1 MPTKRADAGRVRAAS
16 LRRDVEDVED
26 VDAVLDA
33 CRSLVAISAW
43 SVQAVADRVDL
54 VQLRILV
61 VLATRGAASLKDLAD
76 VTGLHLTRAS
86 RACDRLVGKK
96 LITRSDDPED
106 RRVLQLRLTSAGEA
120 VVEAV
125 MDARRDA
132 IAPVLAR
139 MSTTRRT
146 ELVRALRAFTEASQ
160 GVPGSDLSGLAW
172 TH

>member
-16 LRRDVEDVED
+16 LRRDVED

-146 ELVRALRAFTEASQ
+146 ELVRALRAFTEASH